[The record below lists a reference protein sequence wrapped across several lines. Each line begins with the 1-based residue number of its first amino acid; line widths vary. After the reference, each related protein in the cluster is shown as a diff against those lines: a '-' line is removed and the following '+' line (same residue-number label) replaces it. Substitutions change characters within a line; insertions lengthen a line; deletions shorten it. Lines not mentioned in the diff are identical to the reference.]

1 MPTSQPPLDQLFLA
15 FQDSL
20 AGRYSIDREL
30 GRGGMGVVY
39 LAREVHLDRMVAI
52 KLLPPEKAAEPQLRD
67 HFLREARLAAKLS
80 HPNIIP
86 IHAVDE
92 VGGFVFYVMAYV
104 HGETLSNRVQTRGP
118 LTSSE
123 AARVLREVTWALS
136 HAHSH
141 GLVHRDVKP
150 DNIMLE
156 FITGRVLVTDFG
168 IAAVQQDIATG
179 GASGTPE
186 FMSPE
191 QALGKPIDARS
202 DLYSLGITAF
212 YALTGKLPFEGTNT
226 TKLLARQV
234 TEAAPSVGS
243 LGIPV
248 ARKLALLVD
257 RCLAKDPTQRPT
269 NADALAEQLGVA
281 LEHRRELPPALR
293 NFIKR
298 SARLN
303 GTGTLAVFATVTFGM
318 AITSFTLGAA
328 GAALVGLTAVAGTAG
343 YLANVARKLMRLG
356 FAHVDVGPAFD
367 VEVEQSREERAVE
380 HSGRARSPGWIEEI
394 LKHVARIGG
403 VVYVVGFLG
412 STLGGFNTILGPALG
427 LAVMVG
433 GFTIP
438 AAIGYLAL
446 AERRRD
452 VDLEFWAKLW
462 KGRIGKAAFWL
473 GKKLLGGKT
482 VTTAVTHRATEL
494 SLGLAAETLYESLPQ
509 PTREALGDVPAL
521 ANRLQNDAQK
531 LRKLYNELQEA
542 LDASGDAAF
551 TDAYSA
557 LRADRDRIQGKLSEV
572 VGSMETIRL
581 NLLRLHAGSSSVES
595 ITTHIDSAEAVAA
608 EVERLL
614 QASRAVDRVLR
625 YPRETATTPA

>member
-1 MPTSQPPLDQLFLA
+1 MSTSQPPLDQLFLA

-30 GRGGMGVVY
+30 GRGGMGIVY

-52 KLLPPEKAAEPQLRD
+52 KLLPPEKASEPQLRD

-168 IAAVQQDIATG
+168 IAAVQQDAATA

-234 TEAAPSVGS
+234 TETAPSVGS

-257 RCLAKDPTQRPT
+257 RCLAKDPTQRPSS
-269 NADALAEQLGVA
+269 ADALAEQLGVA

-298 SARLN
+298 GARLN
-303 GTGTLAVFATVTFGM
+303 GTGTLLGFAAATFGM
-318 AITSFTLGAA
+318 SVTAFTIGPPV
-328 GAALVGLTAVAGTAG
+328 AALVGLTAVAGTASH
-343 YLANVARKLMRLG
+343 LANVARKLLRLG
-356 FAHVDVGPAFD
+356 FAHVDIGPAFD
-367 VEVEQSREERAVE
+367 LEIEQSREERAVE
-380 HSGRARSPGWIEEI
+380 HSGRAGGPGWIEEV
-394 LKHVARIGG
+394 LKHVARIGA
-403 VVYVVGFLG
+403 VLYAVGFLG
-412 STLGGFNTILGPALG
+412 STLGGMSIVVLRPVLG

-433 GFTIP
+433 GFSIP
-438 AAIGYLAL
+438 AAVGYLAL

-452 VDLEFWAKLW
+452 VDLEFWAKMW

-473 GKKLLGGKT
+473 GKKLLGGKA

-509 PTREALGDVPAL
+509 TTRDALGDVPAL

-542 LDASGDAAF
+542 LDTS
-551 TDAYSA
+551 
-557 LRADRDRIQGKLSEV
+557 
-572 VGSMETIRL
+572 
-581 NLLRLHAGSSSVES
+581 
-595 ITTHIDSAEAVAA
+595 
-608 EVERLL
+608 
-614 QASRAVDRVLR
+614 
-625 YPRETATTPA
+625 